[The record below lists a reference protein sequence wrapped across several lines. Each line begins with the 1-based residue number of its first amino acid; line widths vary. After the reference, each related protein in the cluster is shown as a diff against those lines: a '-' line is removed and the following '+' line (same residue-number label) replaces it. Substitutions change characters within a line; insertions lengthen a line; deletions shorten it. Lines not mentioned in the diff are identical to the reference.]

1 MSWKIQKLKLA
12 LNNFFKKIR
21 FTVETCIIYSYEWRM
36 LKVFLAIV
44 DNFNWQFF
52 LVRQP

>member
-21 FTVETCIIYSYEWRM
+21 FIVEACITYSYEWRM

-44 DNFNWQFF
+44 DDFNWQFF